1 MKSERRHELR
11 ENDLAHLLDRFSEYF
26 RENGA
31 RMGLVVAGV
40 FVVVAVVGITV
51 RSRAAALEDAWQN
64 KRTLSFENLED
75 GRRSLDTLSSLT
87 ETTGDRKF
95 VLGALIDQG
104 RYALELSQK
113 TENPPDSDFNEK
125 ARAAFADLL
134 SGFPENPMAVGAA
147 HCGLATVEEN
157 AFSLDGDLGHKLR
170 AREHLQA
177 IIDKSEFA
185 SMPFYRLATERLK
198 NIDEVFTIAGF
209 VAAPIVREDEAD
221 APILPDDVNAQRISE
236 DQVPIKI
243 LQKVRVR
250 EDGTLEIL
258 EEKQE

>member
-1 MKSERRHELR
+1 MKSERRHELK
-11 ENDLAHLLDRFSEYF
+11 ENDLAHLLGGFSEYL

-31 RMGLVVAGV
+31 RLGLAVTGV
-40 FVVVAVVGITV
+40 LVVVAVVGITV

-64 KRTLSFENLED
+64 KLSLSFENLED

-113 TENPPDSDFNEK
+113 TENPPDSEFNDK
-125 ARAAFADLL
+125 ARAAFDDLL
-134 SGFPENPMAVGAA
+134 SGFPENPMAFGTAN
-147 HCGLATVEEN
+147 CGLATVEEN

-177 IIDKSEFA
+177 IILIEAPRLLFPFA
-185 SMPFYRLATERLK
+185 RNIVSDATREG
-198 NIDEVFTIAGF
+198 GF
-209 VAAPIVREDEAD
+209 PPLLIQPVDFVTLYQQHIEAEGGQPTS
-221 APILPDDVNAQRISE
+221 A
-236 DQVPIKI
+236 
-243 LQKVRVR
+243 
-250 EDGTLEIL
+250 
-258 EEKQE
+258 